1 MRHATAKFPDRP
13 PRLAVRWVVRPAHIA
28 GAKALRQR
36 VVPRFE
42 VDAVLRLSPA
52 SRRAVCP
59 AIDARS
65 HAAPQLTVWMHRFL
79 SGPGPDLVR
88 IWPDSDP
95 TRRFPLA
102 GHPVTSALPLSWVP
116 NRIGA
121 FPLLSI
127 RQGSICGTGTLIM
140 PESGAGN
147 GELWRRML
155 DQQANRPTKP
165 PDLVA
170 VGTNTALIEGGQT
183 LLRRRADNGPW
194 ALPGG
199 RIGLRRKRRSLR
211 SEGNAGRYRA

>member
-1 MRHATAKFPDRP
+1 
-13 PRLAVRWVVRPAHIA
+13 
-28 GAKALRQR
+28 
-36 VVPRFE
+36 
-42 VDAVLRLSPA
+42 
-52 SRRAVCP
+52 
-59 AIDARS
+59 
-65 HAAPQLTVWMHRFL
+65 
-79 SGPGPDLVR
+79 
-88 IWPDSDP
+88 
-95 TRRFPLA
+95 
-102 GHPVTSALPLSWVP
+102 
-116 NRIGA
+116 
-121 FPLLSI
+121 
-127 RQGSICGTGTLIM
+127 M